1 MQLAERFIS
10 YLMMPML
17 YRVRFTATRLV
28 IAAALTGCAG
38 TALSTAPV
46 PSPDVSV
53 AGLRVVAA
61 SSGNTIAFSQLA
73 DDAAKADIVF
83 FGEQHDDAETHR
95 AELALLSAIAERRG
109 KVILSLEMFER
120 DVQPLL
126 DAYLAGTLSEAEF
139 RAQSRPWPNYE
150 TDYRPL
156 VELAKAKQ
164 WPVLASNIPR
174 RFASM
179 VSRRGL
185 SAIDSLES
193 GDRAHVAQ
201 EILCPK
207 DQYYTNFVEVMGGGH
222 GGATPATAPPATAP
236 PATAPSASSMSGMT
250 DLFYE
255 AQCVKDETM
264 AESIVRARAAYGGNP
279 IVVHVNGSFHSDFG
293 LGTAARVRRRLPSA
307 RTVVVSAVPTPDPA
321 KAKAAELLNRGQY
334 IVIVRRLAPTR

>member
-10 YLMMPML
+10 YIMMPMSF
-17 YRVRFTATRLV
+17 RVRCTATPLV
-28 IAAALTGCAG
+28 IAAVLTGCAR
-38 TALSTAPV
+38 TAPSIAPV
-46 PSPDVSV
+46 PSPDASV

-95 AELALLSAIAERRG
+95 AELSLLSAISERRG

-207 DQYYTNFVEVMGGGH
+207 DQYYRNFVAVMGGGH
-222 GGATPATAPPATAP
+222 GGAP

-264 AESIVRARAAYGGNP
+264 AESIARARAAYGDNT
-279 IVVHVNGSFHSDFG
+279 IIVHVNGSFHSDFG

-321 KAKAAELLNRGQY
+321 KAKAAELLDRGQY